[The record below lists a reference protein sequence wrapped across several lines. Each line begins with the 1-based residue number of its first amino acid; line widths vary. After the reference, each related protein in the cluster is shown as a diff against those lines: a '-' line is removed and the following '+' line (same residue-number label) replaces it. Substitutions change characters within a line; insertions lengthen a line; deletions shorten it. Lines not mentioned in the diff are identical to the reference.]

1 MFHGFLQ
8 FQDQQTAGRVLGVSD
23 SDGVARRTPAS
34 TDDLAEFMLARIAE
48 REQLARAALP
58 HYAVHDCGRHGSE
71 LVAFRSHTDPAFV
84 LKECAAIRQIIELHV
99 SALQMRR
106 SDDPYQAGY
115 IKAMRDDRMLRLIAL
130 PYAGHPCALNGVPP
144 ASDGAAGARPSPL

>member
-1 MFHGFLQ
+1 VKQATFPRIAPMFHGFLQ

-23 SDGVARRTPAS
+23 SDGVARRTPAI

-58 HYAVHDCGRHGSE
+58 HNPVEGHDGQVSD
-71 LVAFRSHTDPAFV
+71 LIAFRNRNDPAFV

-130 PYAGHPCALNGVPP
+130 PYAGHP
-144 ASDGAAGARPSPL
+144 DYREDWRP